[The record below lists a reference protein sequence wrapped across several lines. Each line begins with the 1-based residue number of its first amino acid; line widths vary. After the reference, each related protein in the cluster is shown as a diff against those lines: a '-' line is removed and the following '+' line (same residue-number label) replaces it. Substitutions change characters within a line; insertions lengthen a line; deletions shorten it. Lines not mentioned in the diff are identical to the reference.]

1 MFITKLKCDVL
12 TWVSIGI
19 CFWSQP
25 QMAMSGT
32 AVSVFLLLYN
42 CYNSFTYTKKYFLV
56 NQNASTFHK
65 K

>member
-1 MFITKLKCDVL
+1 
-12 TWVSIGI
+12 
-19 CFWSQP
+19 
-25 QMAMSGT
+25 MAMSGT